1 MNQWWKQPKTE
12 TPGTGN
18 LGNLGNL
25 GNTGTATGV
34 GGTTET
40 NQKKAGE
47 QLSTDVPTTAMGTG
61 LNMSVSKPGEVIAKL
76 ALEGGPKVVQQ
87 VTAFKGGGGQL
98 VFQPGG
104 TRLNGTAA
112 AHGGV
117 PQALLLE
124 VPPQFRKMRLFSL
137 SLSHQQNLTEKSTPW
152 NGKKS
157 SAPGGQQDQSPGM
170 SLVDAHVVGKG
181 WITLSEKKFAEARN
195 EVETLHDLNMIP
207 LGVEIDAIRVR
218 SAAVDPVHVNKVAI
232 NFLPQDRPAS
242 FNEGIFRSGI
252 SFGDPWK
259 GQHNHVFRDTQ
270 PMKAGETR
278 YPGAVTLNNNGG
290 WADTPQTTLD
300 KLGTLGWHADH
311 DSVLIPLTGTLKT
324 VEVAIGDTD
333 PANKFGETK
342 NNDGS
347 QGRKGYAELTIE
359 VERANG
365 KRYTLLSGENV
376 PPQGVLIGAAGPDYK
391 PEPGDKLRVSVDAD
405 AAGIMGIRVGYGA

>member
-1 MNQWWKQPKTE
+1 MNWWNKPKTE
-12 TPGTGN
+12 TPGAGTLSSTG
-18 LGNLGNL
+18 GP
-25 GNTGTATGV
+25 TIV

-40 NQKKAGE
+40 QKKTGGN
-47 QLSTDVPTTAMGTG
+47 LSTDVPTTAIGTG
-61 LNMSVSKPGEVIAKL
+61 LNMSVSKPGEIIAKL

-87 VTAFKGGGGQL
+87 VTTFNGNGGRL
-98 VFQPGG
+98 VFSPGG
-104 TRLNGTAA
+104 TRLNGSAPT
-112 AHGGV
+112 HGGE
-117 PQALLLE
+117 PQALLME

-137 SLSHQQNLTEKSTPW
+137 SLTHQQVTSEKTTPW
-152 NGKKS
+152 NGMKS
-157 SAPGGQQDQSPGM
+157 SAPGGEQDKSPGM

-181 WITLSEKKFAEARN
+181 WITLSEKKFAEARR
-195 EVETLHDLNMIP
+195 EVETLHDLNMVP
-207 LGVEIDAIRVR
+207 KDAEIDAFRVK
-218 SAAVDPVHVNKVAI
+218 SAAVDPVHIHEVSI
-232 NFLPQDRPAS
+232 NFLPQERPATFS
-242 FNEGIFRSGI
+242 EAIFRTGI

-290 WADTPQTTLD
+290 WADTPQVTLD
-300 KLGTLGWHADH
+300 KLSTLGWHADH
-311 DSVLIPLTGTLKT
+311 DSIVVPLTGEVKT

-333 PANKFGETK
+333 PANKPGQTK

-365 KRYTLLSGENV
+365 KRYPLLRGENV
-376 PPQGVLIGAAGPDYK
+376 PPQGVLIGATGPDYK
-391 PEPGDKLRVSVDAD
+391 FEQGDKLRVSVSAD